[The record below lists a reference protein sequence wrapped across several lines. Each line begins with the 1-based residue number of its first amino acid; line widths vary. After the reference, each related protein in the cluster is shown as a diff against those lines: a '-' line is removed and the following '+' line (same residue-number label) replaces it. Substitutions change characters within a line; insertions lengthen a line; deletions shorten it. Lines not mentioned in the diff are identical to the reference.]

1 MSTNWRISS
10 FNGALLAAY
19 FIPTWTIVAFKIMI
33 SPIHGLYERPNI
45 SVALFISDH
54 LQLAALNTVRFAWL
68 LALGKLTVV
77 AFFALFVVLL
87 TRASIRKSGGCDEA
101 LGIALAIGSVIS
113 FASMVMAS
121 QVGES
126 AALRL
131 HATELLLLLGTA
143 IVLVVERPAEPQ
155 PARSTASSRPVAAAC
170 RGCWTIA
177 DAVRR
182 LASADRS
189 RRPCFETARVAALLS
204 MRSLCFSK
212 SDLILRS
219 VATRR
224 VSKRWAAM
232 PICDSRY

>member
-19 FIPTWTIVAFKIMI
+19 FIPTWTIVAFKIII

-45 SVALFISDH
+45 SVALFISDY

-87 TRASIRKSGGCDEA
+87 TRPSIRKSGGCDEA
-101 LGIALAIGSVIS
+101 LGIALGIGSLIS
-113 FASMVMAS
+113 FASMVLAS
-121 QVGES
+121 QVGET

-143 IVLVVERPAEPQ
+143 IVLVVERPAQ
-155 PARSTASSRPVAAAC
+155 ARAELSAAAP
-170 RGCWTIA
+170 
-177 DAVRR
+177 DLSLQQPR
-182 LASADRS
+182 LLDHR
-189 RRPCFETARVAALLS
+189 
-204 MRSLCFSK
+204 
-212 SDLILRS
+212 
-219 VATRR
+219 
-224 VSKRWAAM
+224 
-232 PICDSRY
+232 